1 MTTLKQLF
9 QTFGHDPKWGRLAT
23 QSAQPMVSVFM
34 RKLGD
39 TDITT
44 LTDFDIEMQLAMSEQ
59 PEDRKVK
66 ARSCMHYLLRW
77 AREQGKE
84 VPQIA
89 HPFEIKEQETKNE
102 KDNAETDTEL
112 RLHRGRDA
120 SRAETDGQPKEEP
133 KGDTPRGRRRPVRHV
148 RPAEP
153 EEHREVPRHEGNQA
167 PRTRKPR
174 GEGETRRKR
183 TETKAQPKA
192 SGAGTKERQKA

>member
-1 MTTLKQLF
+1 MVTLKQLF

-84 VPQIA
+84 VSAFCAIGDEKVIVYIDGEAEGRLVPYGYIVEQAREYI
-89 HPFEIKEQETKNE
+89 HVLGGFERF
-102 KDNAETDTEL
+102 AEWGL
-112 RLHRGRDA
+112 IR
-120 SRAETDGQPKEEP
+120 
-133 KGDTPRGRRRPVRHV
+133 
-148 RPAEP
+148 
-153 EEHREVPRHEGNQA
+153 
-167 PRTRKPR
+167 
-174 GEGETRRKR
+174 
-183 TETKAQPKA
+183 
-192 SGAGTKERQKA
+192 

>member
-1 MTTLKQLF
+1 MVTLKQLF
-9 QTFGHDPKWGRLAT
+9 HVFGHDPKWHKLAI
-23 QSAQPMVSVFM
+23 QSARPMVFVFM

-44 LTDFDIEMQLAMSEQ
+44 LTDFDIEMQLSMSEQ
-59 PEDRKVK
+59 PEDCKIK

-120 SRAETDGQPKEEP
+120 
-133 KGDTPRGRRRPVRHV
+133 RGAATHP
-148 RPAEP
+148 
-153 EEHREVPRHEGNQA
+153 
-167 PRTRKPR
+167 
-174 GEGETRRKR
+174 
-183 TETKAQPKA
+183 
-192 SGAGTKERQKA
+192 